1 MNFKITQN
9 TIIYNSDNFNSELYF
24 DITDKYEY
32 EVDDITFIK
41 SNIYYEFNNITNI
54 KHNKLKHLLDKLLQ
68 TTRLVYYIFKNIN
81 NISKQIQYIMK
92 NLMEK
97 YIFTKFIFITNKLQN
112 LSMLLNRCV
121 CIRINSIMNYER
133 YNDLVNKLKLKLS
146 INDYTKYR
154 KYSDNY
160 ISIIYNKQLINK
172 SDFIG
177 DLLKYILN
185 INSIK
190 QINQL
195 SYLILTTNIPITI
208 VFHDLLQNLLSN
220 NKIVNEKKYKIVE
233 LFAKTEY
240 MYTKS
245 FYKMIYIEYL
255 LIGLKNIINSK

>member
-1 MNFKITQN
+1 MNFTIRQN
-9 TIIYNSDNFNSELYF
+9 TIIYNTDDFNSELYF
-24 DITDKYEY
+24 NITDKYEY

-41 SNIYYEFNNITNI
+41 SKQYYEFNDLTNI
-54 KHNKLKHLLDKLLQ
+54 NYNKFKNLLYRLLQ
-68 TTRLVYYIFKNIN
+68 TSTMVYYIFKNFSK
-81 NISKQIQYIMK
+81 ISKHIQYIIK

-97 YIFTKFIFITNKLQN
+97 YIFVKFIFVTKKLQN
-112 LSMLLNRCV
+112 LSMLSNRCA
-121 CIRINSIMNYER
+121 CIRINSITNYER
-133 YNDLVNKLKLKLS
+133 YNELVNKFKLS
-146 INDYTKYR
+146 INDYTIYR

-160 ISIIYNKQLINK
+160 ISIVYNKQLINK

-185 INSIK
+185 LNSIK

-220 NKIVNEKKYKIVE
+220 NKIINEKKYKIVE

-245 FYKMIYIEYL
+245 YYKMIYIEYL
-255 LIGLKNIINSK
+255 LIGLKNIINNK

>member
-9 TIIYNSDNFNSELYF
+9 TIIYNT
-24 DITDKYEY
+24 DI
-32 EVDDITFIK
+32 I
-41 SNIYYEFNNITNI
+41 
-54 KHNKLKHLLDKLLQ
+54 
-68 TTRLVYYIFKNIN
+68 
-81 NISKQIQYIMK
+81 K

-97 YIFTKFIFITNKLQN
+97 YIFVKFIFVTKKLQN
-112 LSMLLNRCV
+112 LSMLSNRCA
-121 CIRINSIMNYER
+121 CIRINYISNYER
-133 YNDLVNKLKLKLS
+133 YNKFKLS
-146 INDYTKYR
+146 IDDYVTYK

-160 ISIIYNKQLINK
+160 ISIVYNKQLINN

-195 SYLILTTNIPITI
+195 SYLILTTNIPINI
-208 VFHDLLQNLLSN
+208 IFHDLLQNLLSN
-220 NKIVNEKKYKIVE
+220 NKIVNEKKYKIVK

-255 LIGLKNIINSK
+255 LIGFKNIINNNDRINK